1 MTRKV
6 LVTSAMIFC
15 FAVMP
20 AAFSVSAHARLPQQK
35 GGNTPAAGSKGYSR
49 PTCKYCPVP
58 EYSEQARKLKIQGQ
72 VVLDVVVGADGR
84 VHNIKVVRGVGYG
97 LDEKALETVRD
108 KWTFVPANGPD
119 GKPAAVHM
127 LIDVDFH
134 LY

>member
-6 LVTSAMIFC
+6 ILASVIFSFGAMVAASYTSART
-15 FAVMP
+15 
-20 AAFSVSAHARLPQQK
+20 RLPQQK

-49 PTCKYCPVP
+49 PTCKYCPSP

-72 VVLDVVVGADGR
+72 VVMDVVIGADGR

-97 LDEKALETVRD
+97 LDEKAIEVVRD

-119 GKPAAVHM
+119 GKPATVHL
-127 LIDVDFH
+127 LIEVAFH